1 MDLQYEVFSRR
12 AREFIKEATADCQHW
27 FDDTAKELSQK
38 TLDAIHGAQASL
50 SRWEPRVARW
60 GDRSARSTIREDKQA
75 QTMAPANPQT
85 QVGPEQG
92 SQVSPPH

>member
-1 MDLQYEVFSRR
+1 MDLQYEVLSRR
-12 AREFIKEATADCQHW
+12 AREFIKEVTADCQHW

-60 GDRSARSTIREDKQA
+60 GDRSARSTVRKDEEA
-75 QTMAPANPQT
+75 QPAMPAT
-85 QVGPEQG
+85 PPMQVGPEQG

>member
-1 MDLQYEVFSRR
+1 MELHYEVFSRR
-12 AREFIKEATADCQHW
+12 AREFIKEVTTDCQHW

-38 TLDAIHGAQASL
+38 TLDAIHEAQASL

-60 GDRSARSTIREDKQA
+60 GDRSALSTARKDEA
-75 QTMAPANPQT
+75 QTAMPANPPMQF
-85 QVGPEQG
+85 GSEQG